1 MVKNSKL
8 KVKLWEKGVSQR
20 TLSEE
25 TEIPRAYISLGINGR
40 YLFDEM
46 QRNKIAKALGVQLN
60 EIFDGE

>member
-1 MVKNSKL
+1 MVKNTKL

-20 TLSEE
+20 TLSRE

-46 QRNKIAKALGVQLN
+46 QKQKIAKALGVQKNQLFGN
-60 EIFDGE
+60 E